1 MTSHTLPA
9 LPARTPTRHR
19 PPALGPRP
27 WQRAFTLGCSLV
39 GALVLAACTH
49 APDAAPKR
57 AAAPHTASP
66 LLTPPPA
73 LHVEGL
79 PPLPQA
85 IVERSRRYSDV
96 AGHNF
101 VAWHPTRTEMLV
113 AHRPPQASTTQIF
126 RLRSPLGALEP
137 LTQGTDPVSQARWDP
152 SGRYVVFTRGRA
164 GDEAFQLFRI
174 DPETRAE
181 TQITPN
187 GERHAAGPWLKSR
200 GLMIVGSVPLDR
212 TAQGGTRAQIE
223 TTLSAFDPMN
233 PGQRKVLA
241 KLPGGGWFSGAVSPD
256 ERTLAL
262 TRYLSVTRSEVWLL
276 DLTHLDEPQRIT
288 RRRVL
293 PAGDAPT
300 QSAHFV
306 QEFSADGRHLFVTS
320 DREGEF
326 REALRVDLAS
336 GAATRL
342 TAHIPW
348 DVSDVDLSQGRDAGR
363 WLALTANV
371 DGRDELRLF
380 DPASGTEQALP
391 ASAVPGGSVTRLAF
405 HQAGG
410 PLAVV
415 VTSSQGP
422 GQIHAIDLASGQRT
436 QWTRP
441 VVPEGLDLST
451 LPEQRVVRWTS
462 FDGLT
467 VSGQLSLPPAHFKGP
482 RPVLMLVHGG
492 PEAQAKA
499 GWMGRFN
506 YLLME
511 RGVAILQPNVR
522 GSTGYGKTFVNL
534 DNGKLREDSVRDLGA
549 ALDWITAQP
558 NLDGAR
564 VVVMGGSYGG
574 YMALAAS
581 VHFADRIAGAVSTV
595 GISNFISFLEN
606 TESYRRDL
614 RRVEYGDEREPA
626 MRAFLQ
632 SISPLN
638 HVDRITRPLLV
649 VQGKND
655 PRVPWTES
663 EQIVRA
669 LQARGTPVG
678 YLLADNE
685 GHGFARREN
694 AEYYFGSV
702 VQFFDSATRGR

>member
-1 MTSHTLPA
+1 MIAKSSRTL
-9 LPARTPTRHR
+9 LPLFA
-19 PPALGPRP
+19 
-27 WQRAFTLGCSLV
+27 V
-39 GALVLAACTH
+39 GLLLAACTSTL
-49 APDAAPKR
+49 PVDD
-57 AAAPHTASP
+57 TP
-66 LLTPPPA
+66 LAPPA
-73 LHVEGL
+73 AMRVEGV
-79 PPLPQA
+79 PPVPARLLAP
-85 IVERSRRYSDV
+85 IERYSSV
-96 AGHNF
+96 VGHQF
-101 VAWHPTRTEMLV
+101 VDWHPVRREMLV
-113 AHRPPQASTTQIF
+113 AHRPPGASTTQLF
-126 RLRSPLGALEP
+126 LLSAPMAPLQRLTDGA
-137 LTQGTDPVSQARWDP
+137 DPVSNAQWEPRA
-152 SGRYVVFTRGRA
+152 GRYIVFTRGS
-164 GDEAFQLFRI
+164 GGNEAYQLYRL
-174 DPETRAE
+174 DPATKAV
-181 TQITPN
+181 TQITPD
-187 GERHAAGPWLKSR
+187 GQRHALNDWVRSR
-200 GLMIVGSVPLDR
+200 SLALVSSVPLDR
-212 TAQGGTRAQIE
+212 TAVGGTRAQIT
-223 TTLSAFDPMN
+223 TTLSLIDPEGDPAN
-233 PGQRKVLA
+233 PASRRIVA
-241 KLPGGGWFSGAVSPD
+241 ELPGSGWFGATVSPD
-256 ERTLAL
+256 ERQAAIVRYTSATQSEIWLVELA
-262 TRYLSVTRSEVWLL
+262 SGE
-276 DLTHLDEPQRIT
+276 
-288 RRRVL
+288 RRRLL
-293 PAGDAPT
+293 PAEGQTLRA
-300 QSAHFV
+300 AHFV
-306 QEFSADGRHLFVTS
+306 SGWAPDGRALYVVS
-320 DREGEF
+320 DRASEF
-326 REALRVDLAS
+326 RELMRLDLAS
-336 GAATRL
+336 GTLARL
-342 TAHIPW
+342 TGHIPW
-348 DVSDVDLSQGRDAGR
+348 DLSDGDASRDGSR
-363 WLALTANV
+363 LAVVANV

-391 ASAVPGGSVTRLAF
+391 ASAVPAGSVTRMAF

-467 VSGQLSLPPAHFKGP
+467 VSGQLSLPPAHFTGP

-581 VHFADRIAGAVSTV
+581 VHFAERIAGAVSTV

-614 RRVEYGDEREPA
+614 RRVEYGDERDPA

-702 VQFFDSATRGR
+702 VQFFDSATRR